1 MTEHETNLQ
10 SLLDQTI
17 KLAEKLQKEKS
28 YLVDLLIRDTSPS
41 TTLIINKYLDW
52 IEENERNEITL
63 SN

>member
-1 MTEHETNLQ
+1 MSIENLQ

-41 TTLIINKYLDW
+41 TTAIINKYLDW
-52 IEENERNEITL
+52 TAENEA
-63 SN
+63 